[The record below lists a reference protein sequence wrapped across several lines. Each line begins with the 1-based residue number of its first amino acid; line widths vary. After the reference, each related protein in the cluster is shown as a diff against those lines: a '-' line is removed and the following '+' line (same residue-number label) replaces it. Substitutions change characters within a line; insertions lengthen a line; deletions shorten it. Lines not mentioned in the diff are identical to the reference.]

1 MPVGGKMNALSLF
14 SMISKSKN
22 LIALFATLFLLLL
35 GIQGY
40 FMYKTYQVKERE
52 IYSTVHK
59 RLTDYTDR
67 LEDKGG
73 MRKVHD
79 DAVQGILIK
88 FKNKEITHD
97 EFLNLFD
104 KNRIATEKEFSQYV
118 DDQFKN
124 EGYEVA
130 VKIEYSSIFFNPTKT
145 NLITKPIVI
154 YETEKKVQKAGIF
167 NTGTWETTSKST
179 DTDNKTLTRN
189 DSFSV
194 RSTTGYEILN
204 IKTVVFRELTLL
216 ILCCIALLASVLIL
230 YIFTIKNLVNQQKQ
244 IEVLHTIVDNISHEF
259 KTPIATL
266 KIASKT
272 LKKNL
277 NAETLPLIDRQI
289 IRLEN
294 LLLQLHKDE
303 NKAETIFIQP
313 EDWDFFIQDL
323 AFTYPENKFKL
334 RNNVQKELPFD
345 KNLMETIIKNLC
357 ENSVKYGASEIE
369 IHING
374 QEKQLEINI
383 TDNGEGIA
391 KNELK
396 SIFEKFYRI
405 QSNNIHN
412 TKGLGLGLYFV
423 QKIVSKYQGK
433 IDVKSEIKAGTQFKI
448 KLPYED

>member
-1 MPVGGKMNALSLF
+1 
-14 SMISKSKN
+14 MISKSKN

-52 IYSTVHK
+52 IYRIVHK

-73 MRKVHD
+73 IKRVHD
-79 DAVQGILIK
+79 DTVQAILIR
-88 FKNKEITHD
+88 FKNKEITRD

-104 KNRIATEKEFSQYV
+104 KNRIATEREFSRYV
-118 DDQFKN
+118 DDQFKD

-130 VKIEYSSIFFNPTKT
+130 VKIEYSSIIFNPTKT

-154 YETEKKVQKAGIF
+154 YETEKKVKKAGIL

-179 DTDNKTLTRN
+179 DSDAKTVTRN

-194 RSTTGYEILN
+194 KSTTGYEILN

-216 ILCCIALLASVLIL
+216 IICCIILLASVLIL
-230 YIFTIKNLVNQQKQ
+230 YIFTIKNLIRQQKQ
-244 IEVLHTIVDNISHEF
+244 IEILHTIVDNISHEF

-277 NAETLPLIDRQI
+277 NAETLPLVDRQI
-289 IRLEN
+289 NRLEN
-294 LLLQLHKDE
+294 LLLQLHRDE
-303 NKAETIFIQP
+303 NAVETVFIQP

-323 AFTYPENKFKL
+323 TFTYPKNKFKL
-334 RNNVQKELPFD
+334 QNHVEKELFFD
-345 KNLMETIIKNLC
+345 KGLMETIVKNLC
-357 ENSVKYGASEIE
+357 ENSVKYGASEID
-369 IHING
+369 IQITDL
-374 QEKQLEINI
+374 EKHLEINI
-383 TDNGEGIA
+383 ADNGEGMA
-391 KNELK
+391 KNELRN
-396 SIFEKFYRI
+396 IFEKFYRI

-423 QKIVSKYQGK
+423 QKIAAKYHGK
-433 IDVKSEIKAGTQFKI
+433 IEVKSELKVGTQFKI
-448 KLPYED
+448 KLPYEY